1 MLELTTM
8 LKRYLNKEFVIG
20 AFVTAL
26 VLVPILT
33 VVGVAAVTQ
42 IAGLAAAG
50 PNNAWY
56 NVKDAGRWS
65 DPQTNGFLSTSNWLY
80 TGSNFVRQQGTSTG
94 RSFVTIDTA
103 GTGFAAVKRDNIAAA
118 SVNFSFGFTSKKVA
132 LEFPL
137 TNTDEVCVD
146 WTGGT
151 AVCPTANTGGDD
163 RFAPG
168 DSILLDEY
176 AVTSLSVIA
185 ASGTQTVYIR
195 AWE

>member
-1 MLELTTM
+1 MF
-8 LKRYLNKEFVIG
+8 KRYLNKEFIVG
-20 AFVTAL
+20 AFITAL

-65 DPQTNGFLSTSNWLY
+65 DPQTNGFLSQVPWLY
-80 TGSNFVRQQGTSTG
+80 TGTNFVRQQGSSTG
-94 RSFVTIDTA
+94 RAFVTIDNA
-103 GTGFAAVKRDNIAAA
+103 GTSFYAIERTNIAAA
-118 SVNFSFGFTSKKVA
+118 SVNLAFGFTSKKVA

-137 TNTDEVCVD
+137 TNTDEVCLD
-146 WTGGT
+146 WVGGT
-151 AVCPTANTGGDD
+151 AVCPAANTAGDD

-168 DSILLDEY
+168 TSIILDNF
-176 AVTSLSVIA
+176 AVTSVSVIA
-185 ASGTQTVYIR
+185 ASGTQSVYVR

>member
-1 MLELTTM
+1 MF
-8 LKRYLNKEFVIG
+8 KRYLNKEFIVG
-20 AFVTAL
+20 AFITAL

-65 DPQTNGFLSTSNWLY
+65 DPQTNGFLSQVPWLY
-80 TGSNFVRQQGTSTG
+80 TGSNFVRQQGSSTG
-94 RSFVTIDTA
+94 RSFVSIDTA
-103 GTGFAAVKRDNIAAA
+103 GTGFYAIKRDNIAAA
-118 SVNFSFGFTSKKVA
+118 SVNLSFGFTSKKVA
-132 LEFPL
+132 LEFPI
-137 TNTDEVCVD
+137 TNTDEVCLN

-151 AVCPTANTGGDD
+151 AVCPAANTAGDD

-168 DSILLDEY
+168 DVILLDEY
-176 AVTSLSVIA
+176 AVTSVSVIA

>member
-1 MLELTTM
+1 MWGLLIM
-8 LKRYLNKEFVIG
+8 LKRILKKEFIIG
-20 AFVTAL
+20 ALISAL

-50 PNNAWY
+50 PNNSWY
-56 NVKDAGRWS
+56 NVKDAGRWT
-65 DPQTNGFLSTSNWLY
+65 DPQSNGFLSQVPWLY
-80 TGSNFVRQQGTSTG
+80 TGSNFVRQQGSSTG
-94 RSFVTIDTA
+94 RSFVSIDTA
-103 GTGFAAVKRDNIAAA
+103 GTGFYAIKRDNIAAA
-118 SVNFSFGFTSKKVA
+118 SVNLSFGFTSKKVA

-137 TNTDEVCVD
+137 TNTDEVCLD

-151 AVCPTANTGGDD
+151 AVCPAANTAGDD

-168 DSILLDEY
+168 DVILLDEY
-176 AVTSLSVIA
+176 AVTSVSVIA

>member
-1 MLELTTM
+1 MF
-8 LKRYLNKEFVIG
+8 KRFLNKEFVIG
-20 AFVTAL
+20 ALITAL

-65 DPQTNGFLSTSNWLY
+65 DPQTNGFLSQVPWLY
-80 TGSNFVRQQGTSTG
+80 TGSNFVRQQGSSTG
-94 RSFVTIDTA
+94 RSFVSIDTA
-103 GTGFAAVKRDNIAAA
+103 GTGFYAIKRDNIAAA
-118 SVNFSFGFTSKKVA
+118 SVNLSFGFTSKKVA

-137 TNTDEVCVD
+137 TNTDEVCLD

-151 AVCPTANTGGDD
+151 AVCPAANTAGDD
-163 RFAPG
+163 RFGPG
-168 DSILLDEY
+168 DVILLDEY
-176 AVTSLSVIA
+176 AVTSVSVIA

>member
-1 MLELTTM
+1 MF
-8 LKRYLNKEFVIG
+8 KRYLNKEFIVG
-20 AFVTAL
+20 AFITAL

-65 DPQTNGFLSTSNWLY
+65 DPQTNGFLSQVPWIY
-80 TGSNFVRQQGTSTG
+80 TGTNFVRQQGTSTG
-94 RSFVTIDTA
+94 RSFVSLDTA
-103 GTGFAAVKRDNIAAA
+103 GTGFAAVKRTNITTS

-151 AVCPTANTGGDD
+151 AVCPAVDTAGDD
-163 RFAPG
+163 RFSPG
-168 DSILLDEY
+168 DVILLDEY

>member
-1 MLELTTM
+1 M
-8 LKRYLNKEFVIG
+8 LKRFLNKEFIVG
-20 AFVTAL
+20 ALITAL

-65 DPQTNGFLSTSNWLY
+65 DPQTNGFLSQVGWLY
-80 TGSNFVRQQGTSTG
+80 TGTNFVKQQGSSTG
-94 RSFVTIDTA
+94 RAFVTIDNA
-103 GTGFAAVKRDNIAAA
+103 GTSAATVKRDNITTS

-132 LEFPL
+132 LEFPT

-151 AVCPTANTGGDD
+151 AVCPAANTAGDD
-163 RFAPG
+163 RFLPG
-168 DSILLDEY
+168 DSIILDNY
-176 AVTSLSVIA
+176 AVTSLSFIA

>member
-1 MLELTTM
+1 M
-8 LKRYLNKEFVIG
+8 LKRYLNKEFIIG
-20 AFVTAL
+20 AVITAL

-42 IAGLAAAG
+42 ISGLAVAG
-50 PNNAWY
+50 PSNAWY
-56 NVKDAGRWS
+56 NVKDAGKWA
-65 DPQTNGFLSTSNWLY
+65 DPQANGFLSTVNWLN
-80 TGSNFVRQQGTSTG
+80 TGTNFVKQAGSSTG
-94 RSFVTIDTA
+94 AARVSIDVA
-103 GTGFAAVKRDNIAAA
+103 GTGFTTVKRDNITTS
-118 SVNFSFGFTSKKVA
+118 SVNFSFGFTSKKVS

-137 TNTDEVCVD
+137 TNTDEVCID

-151 AVCPTANTGGDD
+151 AVCPAANTAGDD
-163 RFAPG
+163 RFLPG

-195 AWE
+195 AWQ

>member
-1 MLELTTM
+1 MF
-8 LKRYLNKEFVIG
+8 KRYLKKEFIIG
-20 AFVTAL
+20 ALITAL

-56 NVKDAGRWS
+56 NVKDAGRWT
-65 DPQTNGFLSTSNWLY
+65 DPQSNGFLSQVNWLY
-80 TGSNFVRQQGTSTG
+80 TGTNFVKQQGTATG
-94 RSFVTIDTA
+94 RAFTA
-103 GTGFAAVKRDNIAAA
+103 PEYAGIGFAAVKRDDIAAA
-118 SVNFSFGFTSKKVA
+118 SVNISFGFTSKKVA

-151 AVCPTANTGGDD
+151 AVCPAANTMGDD

-176 AVTSLSVIA
+176 AVTSVSVIA
-185 ASGTQTVYIR
+185 ASGTQTVYVR

>member
-1 MLELTTM
+1 MF
-8 LKRYLNKEFVIG
+8 KRYLNRQFIIG
-20 AFVTAL
+20 ACVTAL

-56 NVKDAGRWS
+56 NVKDAGRWT
-65 DPQTNGFLSTSNWLY
+65 DPQTNGFLSEVNWLY
-80 TGSNFVRQQGTSTG
+80 TGTNFVRQQGTSTG
-94 RSFVTIDTA
+94 KAFIVPDYA
-103 GTGFAAVKRDNIAAA
+103 GTGWASVKRTDIAAA
-118 SVNFSFGFTSKKVA
+118 SVNLSFGFTSKKVA

-151 AVCPTANTGGDD
+151 AVCPAANTAGDD

-176 AVTSLSVIA
+176 AVTSVSVIA

>member
-1 MLELTTM
+1 M
-8 LKRYLNKEFVIG
+8 LKRYLSKEFIIG
-20 AFVTAL
+20 ACVTAL

-42 IAGLAAAG
+42 IAGLAVAG

-56 NVKDAGRWS
+56 NVKDAGRWT
-65 DPQTNGFLSTSNWLY
+65 DPQSNGFLSQVNWLY
-80 TGSNFVRQQGTSTG
+80 TGTNFVRQQGTSTG
-94 RSFVTIDTA
+94 RAFIVPDYA
-103 GTGFAAVKRDNIAAA
+103 GTGFATVKRDNITTA

-137 TNTDEVCVD
+137 TNTDEICID

-151 AVCPTANTGGDD
+151 AVCPAANTAGDD

-168 DSILLDEY
+168 DSIILDEY
-176 AVTSLSVIA
+176 AVTSVSVIA

-195 AWE
+195 AWQ

>member
-1 MLELTTM
+1 M
-8 LKRYLNKEFVIG
+8 LKRFLKKEFIIG
-20 AFVTAL
+20 ALISAL

-56 NVKDAGRWS
+56 NVKDAGRWT
-65 DPQTNGFLSTSNWLY
+65 DPQSNGFLSQVNWLY
-80 TGSNFVRQQGTSTG
+80 TGTNFVKQQGTSTG
-94 RSFVTIDTA
+94 RALIVPDYA
-103 GTGFAAVKRDNIAAA
+103 GTGFATVKRTDIAAA
-118 SVNFSFGFTSKKVA
+118 SVNLSFGFTSKKVA

-151 AVCPTANTGGDD
+151 AVCPAANTAGDD

-168 DSILLDEY
+168 DSIIIDEY
-176 AVTSLSVIA
+176 AVTSVSVIA

>member
-1 MLELTTM
+1 M
-8 LKRYLNKEFVIG
+8 LKRYLNKQFIIG
-20 AFVTAL
+20 ACITAL

-56 NVKDAGRWS
+56 NVKDAGRWT
-65 DPQTNGFLSTSNWLY
+65 DPQTNGFLSQVNWLY
-80 TGSNFVRQQGTSTG
+80 TGTNFVRQQGTSTG
-94 RSFVTIDTA
+94 RAFIVPEYA
-103 GTGFAAVKRDNIAAA
+103 GTGFATVKRTDIAAA
-118 SVNFSFGFTSKKVA
+118 SVNLSFGFTSKKVA

-151 AVCPTANTGGDD
+151 AVCPAANTSGDD

-176 AVTSLSVIA
+176 AVTSVSVIA

-195 AWE
+195 AWQ

>member
-1 MLELTTM
+1 M
-8 LKRYLNKEFVIG
+8 LKRYLKKEFMIG
-20 AFVTAL
+20 ALISAL

-56 NVKDAGRWS
+56 NVKDAGRWT
-65 DPQTNGFLSTSNWLY
+65 DPQSNGFLSQVPWLY

-103 GTGFAAVKRDNIAAA
+103 GAGFYAIKRDNIAAA
-118 SVNFSFGFTSKKVA
+118 SVNLAFGFTSKKVA

-137 TNTDEVCVD
+137 TNTDEVCLD

-151 AVCPTANTGGDD
+151 AVCPAANTAGDD

-168 DSILLDEY
+168 DSIILDEY

>member
-1 MLELTTM
+1 MFKRF
-8 LKRYLNKEFVIG
+8 LKKEFIIG
-20 AFVTAL
+20 ALVSAL

-65 DPQTNGFLSTSNWLY
+65 DPQTSGFLSQVPWLY
-80 TGSNFVRQQGTSTG
+80 TGTNFVRQQGTSTG
-94 RSFVTIDTA
+94 RALIVPDYS
-103 GTGFAAVKRDNIAAA
+103 GTGWASVKRDNITTS

-137 TNTDEVCVD
+137 TNTDEICID

-151 AVCPTANTGGDD
+151 AVCPAANTAGDD
-163 RFAPG
+163 RYAPG

-176 AVTSLSVIA
+176 AVTSISVIA

-195 AWE
+195 AWQ

>member
-1 MLELTTM
+1 M
-8 LKRYLNKEFVIG
+8 LKRYLNKQFIIG
-20 AFVTAL
+20 ACITAL

-56 NVKDAGRWS
+56 NVKDAGRWT
-65 DPQTNGFLSTSNWLY
+65 DPQTNGFLSQVNWLY
-80 TGSNFVRQQGTSTG
+80 TGTNFVRQQGTSTG
-94 RSFVTIDTA
+94 RAFIVPEYA
-103 GTGFAAVKRDNIAAA
+103 GTGFATVKRTDIAAA
-118 SVNFSFGFTSKKVA
+118 SVNLSFGFTSKKVA

-151 AVCPTANTGGDD
+151 AVCPAANTAGDD

-176 AVTSLSVIA
+176 AVTSVSVIA

-195 AWE
+195 AWQ

>member
-1 MLELTTM
+1 M
-8 LKRYLNKEFVIG
+8 LKRYLNREFIIG
-20 AFVTAL
+20 AFITAL

-65 DPQTNGFLSTSNWLY
+65 DPQTNGILSQSPWLY
-80 TGSNFVRQQGTSTG
+80 TGTNFVKQAGTSTG
-94 RSFVTIDTA
+94 RAFVTIDNA
-103 GTGFAAVKRDNIAAA
+103 GTSAATVKRTDIAAA

-151 AVCPTANTGGDD
+151 AVCPAANTAGDD
-163 RFAPG
+163 RFPPG
-168 DSILLDEY
+168 TSIILDNY
-176 AVTSLSVIA
+176 AVTSVSVIA
-185 ASGTQTVYIR
+185 SSGTQTVYVR

>member
-1 MLELTTM
+1 M
-8 LKRYLNKEFVIG
+8 LKRYLNRPFVIG
-20 AFVTAL
+20 AIVSSL

-56 NVKDAGRWS
+56 NVKDAGRWT
-65 DPQTNGFLSTSNWLY
+65 DPQSNGFLSTVNWLY
-80 TGSNFVRQQGTSTG
+80 TGTNFVRQQGTSTG
-94 RSFVTIDTA
+94 RALIVPDYA
-103 GTGFAAVKRDNIAAA
+103 GTGFATVKRTDIAAA
-118 SVNFSFGFTSKKVA
+118 SVNISFGFTSKKVA

-137 TNTDEVCVD
+137 TNTDEICVD

-151 AVCPTANTGGDD
+151 AVCPAANTAGDD

-168 DSILLDEY
+168 DTIFVDEY
-176 AVTSLSVIA
+176 AVTSLSFIA
-185 ASGTQTVYIR
+185 ASGTQTVYVR
-195 AWE
+195 AWQ

>member
-1 MLELTTM
+1 M
-8 LKRYLNKEFVIG
+8 LKRYLSKEFIIG
-20 AFVTAL
+20 ACVTAL

-56 NVKDAGRWS
+56 NVKDAGRWT
-65 DPQTNGFLSTSNWLY
+65 DPQSNGFLSQVPWLY
-80 TGSNFVRQQGTSTG
+80 TGTNFVRQQGTSTG
-94 RSFVTIDTA
+94 RAFIVPDYA
-103 GTGFAAVKRDNIAAA
+103 GTGFATVKRDNIAAA
-118 SVNFSFGFTSKKVA
+118 SVNLSFGFTSKKVA

-151 AVCPTANTGGDD
+151 AVCPAANTAGDD

>member
-1 MLELTTM
+1 MF
-8 LKRYLNKEFVIG
+8 KRYLNRQFIIG
-20 AFVTAL
+20 ACVTAL

-33 VVGVAAVTQ
+33 VIGVAAVTQ

-56 NVKDAGRWS
+56 NVKDAGRWT
-65 DPQTNGFLSTSNWLY
+65 DPQSNGFLSQVNWLY
-80 TGSNFVRQQGTSTG
+80 TGTNFVRQQGTSTG
-94 RSFVTIDTA
+94 RAFIVPEYA

-118 SVNFSFGFTSKKVA
+118 SVNLSFGFTSKKVA

-151 AVCPTANTGGDD
+151 AVCPAANTAGDD

>member
-1 MLELTTM
+1 M
-8 LKRYLNKEFVIG
+8 LKRYLNRPFVIG
-20 AFVTAL
+20 AIVSSL

-56 NVKDAGRWS
+56 NVKDAGRWT
-65 DPQTNGFLSTSNWLY
+65 DPQSNGFLSTVNWLY
-80 TGSNFVRQQGTSTG
+80 TGTNFVRQQGTSTG
-94 RSFVTIDTA
+94 RALIVPDYA
-103 GTGFAAVKRDNIAAA
+103 GTGFATVKRTDIAAA
-118 SVNFSFGFTSKKVA
+118 SVNISFGFTSKKVA

-137 TNTDEVCVD
+137 TNTDEICVD

-151 AVCPTANTGGDD
+151 AVCPAANTAGDD

-168 DSILLDEY
+168 DTIFVDEY
-176 AVTSLSVIA
+176 AVTSLSFIA
-185 ASGTQTVYIR
+185 ASGTQTVYVR